1 MSSGAAHSLIC
12 RSATMCEVAVKKAI
26 IGFIPLAMT
35 TWHSLVLGACFQ
47 ITEASTES
55 HPVSQS
61 TSAVSNDKFVDL
73 YNGKDLT
80 GWQTKGNW
88 IPQPDGSLL
97 IEPRENE
104 TGWSRFDAYLWTTR
118 KYKDFE
124 LRVEYAYP
132 QNGNSGVYF
141 RVADRHNPVATGIE
155 AQIFDSSKHKGATTD
170 HSNGGIIP
178 AGIAP
183 SQNMA
188 RPPGEWNRMIVRCAG
203 DRLTVRLNGT
213 EVVNVRLSKTALKDR
228 QREGYI
234 GLQDHGRPHT
244 IRFRNIQIKEIAPS
258 APDAAQTF
266 FDRKIL
272 PVFREKCI
280 HCHGEDEQ
288 EGSLRLDSLVHVMR
302 GGNSG
307 EPVLV
312 VGQDEESHLI
322 HLVTTANK
330 QHRMPLDDD
339 PLSTADIQLLREWI
353 SIERGWDTA
362 IAEAATI
369 KSDHW
374 SFQPIRRPEVPQ
386 SGHSNPID
394 SFVAQKLSAKD
405 MQLSAEA
412 NQRRLLRR
420 LFLVTHGVPASP
432 EQTQEFLASKDA
444 DKWQRVVDKVLGH
457 SRYGE
462 RFAVNWLDLIRFSET
477 DGFEINAERLGA
489 WRFRDWVIK
498 AFNDD
503 MPYDQ
508 FAIRQLAGDV
518 VGDQV
523 GTGFLVAG
531 PHNAVVEK
539 NKKGQAENVQN
550 EVSDFLNA
558 TGTTFLGLTLGC
570 ARCHN
575 HKFDPISQ
583 KDFYSVQAVFSGVNH
598 GLRSIPQ
605 TATQEKQ
612 LREAET
618 EIAATLKSLSKYTK
632 DQSDLRE
639 PVDFKRNVESFPATT
654 ARFARMTINGTT
666 AAQPCIDEL
675 QIFAGDK
682 NVALNSAGARTTSGG
697 DFVHPLHKLAH
708 INDGR
713 FGNSFSWIAR
723 DVKGWVQI
731 ELAEATS
738 INQIVWGRD
747 RTGRIADRLATDYR
761 IEISKDGESWATVGD
776 STRRRKRGAT
786 VVYQFDRLQSPE
798 KEKAEQQHAKLTSL
812 LLRKTE
818 IAKPATAYLGT
829 FSPPAVTHRL
839 YRGDPM
845 SPREEMTPNTLAVLG
860 KLNLSN
866 STSGPDR
873 RLAFAKWVA
882 SADNPLAARVMV
894 NRIWQFHFG
903 EGLVST
909 PSDFGA
915 NGAPPSHPEL
925 LDWLAAE
932 FIASGWSNKHIHRL
946 ILTSK
951 TWRQDSRPRPEAL
964 AQDSSTQ
971 LLWRF
976 PPRRLEAEAIR
987 DSILA
992 ASGKLQNAAGG
1003 PGFSAFRVGTE
1014 NVRHYFPKTN
1024 YGPDDWRRMVYMT
1037 RVRREVE
1044 SVFGLFDCPDGN
1056 QVAPKRTRSTT
1067 PLQALNLFNS
1077 KFVLQQ
1083 AEFLAQRLEAE
1094 SETPVEM
1101 IETSYRLCF
1110 GRSPTHREMKLGT
1123 EMLEQ
1128 LGVVQYCRVLL
1139 NSNEFVFVL

>member
-1 MSSGAAHSLIC
+1 M
-12 RSATMCEVAVKKAI
+12 
-26 IGFIPLAMT
+26 
-35 TWHSLVLGACFQ
+35 WHLLVLGTCFQ
-47 ITEASTES
+47 NTEASCKAQL
-55 HPVSQS
+55 VS
-61 TSAVSNDKFVDL
+61 
-73 YNGKDLT
+73 
-80 GWQTKGNW
+80 
-88 IPQPDGSLL
+88 
-97 IEPRENE
+97 
-104 TGWSRFDAYLWTTR
+104 
-118 KYKDFE
+118 
-124 LRVEYAYP
+124 LR
-132 QNGNSGVYF
+132 S
-141 RVADRHNPVATGIE
+141 
-155 AQIFDSSKHKGATTD
+155 
-170 HSNGGIIP
+170 
-178 AGIAP
+178 
-183 SQNMA
+183 
-188 RPPGEWNRMIVRCAG
+188 
-203 DRLTVRLNGT
+203 
-213 EVVNVRLSKTALKDR
+213 
-228 QREGYI
+228 
-234 GLQDHGRPHT
+234 
-244 IRFRNIQIKEIAPS
+244 
-258 APDAAQTF
+258 PDAAQAF
-266 FDRKIL
+266 FDRKVL
-272 PVFREKCI
+272 PIFREKCI
-280 HCHGEDEQ
+280 YCHGEDEQ

-312 VGQDEESHLI
+312 AGKDEASHLI

-339 PLSTADIQLLREWI
+339 PLSITEIQLLREWI
-353 SIERGWDTA
+353 LIESGWDSA

-369 KSDHW
+369 ESDHW
-374 SFQPIRRPEVPQ
+374 SFQAIRRPEVPQ
-386 SGHSNPID
+386 TGHSNPID
-394 SFVAQKLSAKD
+394 SFVARRLSEKD
-405 MQLSAEA
+405 MQFSGEA
-412 NQRRLLRR
+412 NQQRLLRR
-420 LFLVTHGVPASP
+420 LYLVTHGLPASP
-432 EQTQEFLASKDA
+432 AQTEEFLASEDT
-444 DKWQRVVDKVLGH
+444 DKWQRVVDKVLSH
-457 SRYGE
+457 SQYGE

-477 DGFEINAERLGA
+477 DGFEINAERPGA

-508 FAIRQLAGDV
+508 FIIRQLAGDV
-518 VGDQV
+518 VGDPV

-558 TGTTFLGLTLGC
+558 TGTSFLGLTLGC

-598 GLRSIPQ
+598 GQRNIPQ
-605 TATQEKQ
+605 TESQ
-612 LREAET
+612 REELSKAET
-618 EIAATLKSLSKYTK
+618 ELTAIRKILSKYTQ
-632 DQSDLRE
+632 DQSDLLE

-654 ARFARMTINGTT
+654 AKFIRMTINGKT
-666 AAQPCIDEL
+666 AGQPCIDEL

-682 NVALNSAGARTTSGG
+682 NLALRSAGAKATSGG

-708 INDGR
+708 INDGK
-713 FGNSFSWIAR
+713 FGNPFSWIASN
-723 DVKGWVQI
+723 VQGWVQI

-738 INQIVWGRD
+738 IDRIVWGRD

-761 IEISKDGESWATVGD
+761 IEISTDGKSWTTVGD
-776 STRRRKRGAT
+776 STRRRKLGAT
-786 VVYQFDRLQSPE
+786 IVYEFDGLNSPE
-798 KEKAEQQHAKLTSL
+798 KEKAEQQLATLTSL
-812 LLRKTE
+812 LSRKNE
-818 IAKPATAYLGT
+818 LKKPATAYLGT
-829 FSPPAVTHRL
+829 FSPPLTTHRL

-866 STSGPDR
+866 SSSGPDR

-882 SADNPLAARVMV
+882 SADNPLTARVMV

-903 EGLVST
+903 EGLVGT

-915 NGAPPSHPEL
+915 NGAAPTHPEL

-932 FIASGWSNKHIHRL
+932 FISSGWSNKHIHRL
-946 ILTSK
+946 ILTTK
-951 TWRQDSRPRPEAL
+951 TWRQDSRPRPKAL
-964 AQDSSTQ
+964 ALDSSTQ

-992 ASGKLQNAAGG
+992 TSGKLQHAVGG

-1014 NVRHYFPKTN
+1014 HVRHYFPKTN

-1037 RVRREVE
+1037 RVRKEVE

-1056 QVAPKRTRSTT
+1056 QVTPKRNRSTT
-1067 PLQALNLFNS
+1067 PLQALNLLNS

-1083 AEFLAQRLEAE
+1083 AEFLAQRLNAE
-1094 SETPVEM
+1094 SGSPIEI

-1110 GRSPTHREMKLGT
+1110 GRLPTQREIKLST

-1128 LGVVQYCRVLL
+1128 LGIVQYCRVLI